1 MLQQS
6 PGLSHRMG
14 VINSTL
20 PGYRKLQLTLPK
32 NETGLNL
39 DLNCGL
45 KRSFKGFFQVTE
57 TSGFL
62 T

>member
-32 NETGLNL
+32 NKTGLNL
-39 DLNCGL
+39 DLNAW
-45 KRSFKGFFQVTE
+45 TE
-57 TSGFL
+57 KEF
-62 T
+62 